1 MDTINRTLGARESRL
16 LCSAAEKGFSVLT
29 TDDAREI
36 MGEEKV
42 LLILSRLSK
51 KRWLKRLEKGKY
63 LILPLSAGPKGLYC
77 EDGFVLADKLV
88 SPYTIAYWSALN
100 FYGYTE
106 QIPYTV
112 FVATTKRK
120 KDLEIEDLG
129 LRFKFVTILE
139 KKFFGNKKRWIGS
152 KQVIITDREKT
163 IVDCLDH
170 PQYCGGIVEA
180 TKGVWEGFTQREL
193 EPKTVTEYADRM
205 GNRTIFKRLGFLA
218 ETLSLPVDDFLPVW
232 REKIST
238 GYTLLCPLGLDDGE
252 INTGWNLKINVDKN
266 ELTEWRFR

>member
-1 MDTINRTLGARESRL
+1 MNTINRTLGARESRL

-42 LLILSRLSK
+42 LLLLSRLSK

-63 LILPLSAGPKGLYC
+63 LILPLSAGPKGLYS
-77 EDGFVLADKLV
+77 EDGFVLASSLV
-88 SPYTIAYWSALN
+88 SPYAIAYWSALN

-106 QIPYTV
+106 QIPSTV

-120 KDLEIEDLG
+120 KELEIEDLG
-129 LRFKFVTILE
+129 LRFKFVTVVE
-139 KKFFGNKKRWIGS
+139 KKFFGNKKRWIGD

-170 PQYCGGIVEA
+170 PEQCGGIVEA
-180 TKGVWEGFTQREL
+180 TKGVWEGFTQEEL
-193 EPKTVTEYADRM
+193 DPDRLTEYASRM
-205 GNRTIFKRLGFLA
+205 GNRTVFKRLGFLA
-218 ETLSLPVDDFLPVW
+218 EILELPVGDFLELW
-232 REKIST
+232 KEKIST
-238 GYTLLCPLGLDDGE
+238 GYTLLSPLGLDRGE
-252 INTGWNLKINVDKN
+252 YNTRWNLRVNVDQN
-266 ELTEWRFR
+266 ELTEWRFH

>member
-1 MDTINRTLGARESRL
+1 MNTINRTLGARESRL
-16 LCSAAEKGFSVLT
+16 LCEAKAKGVSVLT

-36 MGEEKV
+36 LGEEKV
-42 LLILSRLSK
+42 RLLLSRLSK

-63 LILPLSAGPKGLYC
+63 LILPLSAGPKGLYS

-88 SPYTIAYWSALN
+88 SPYAIAYWSALN
-100 FYGYTE
+100 YYGYTE
-106 QIPYTV
+106 QIPHTV

-120 KDLEIEDLG
+120 TDLEIEELG
-129 LRFKFVTILE
+129 LRFKFVTVLE
-139 KKFFGNKKRWIGS
+139 KKFFGNKKRWIGD

-170 PQYCGGIVEA
+170 PEQCGGIVEA
-180 TKGVWEGFTQREL
+180 TKGIWEGFRESEL
-193 EPKTVTEYADRM
+193 DPKTVTEYALDM

-218 ETLSLPVDDFLPVW
+218 EVLSLPVDDFLPVW

-238 GYTLLCPLGLDDGE
+238 GYTLLCPVGLDCV
-252 INTGWNLKINVDKN
+252 KIK
-266 ELTEWRFR
+266 RR